1 MVGRLAGK
9 VAVVTGAGRN
19 IGRAEAMA
27 LAAEGASILVND
39 LSGAEET
46 VEAIRAA
53 GGEAAAE
60 ASNAGSWA
68 GAEAIVAAAIAAFGR
83 VDILVNNAGVVRPG
97 PIQEMSEAA
106 WDAVVDVSLKGYAAL
121 IRFAAPHMIAQGE
134 GGVIV
139 NTGSTSGLGHVI
151 MSNYAAAKE
160 GAAGLTRS
168 VARDLGRYGIR
179 CNLIRPINHVS
190 SMVTPELM
198 RSLEISAELGFP
210 LNGSK
215 HFTTGVL
222 ATGDHVAALVTLLCL
237 PPAAHV
243 SGEEFYVQGDQVGR
257 FYQPDLAAA
266 EFHAGGWTLEAL
278 ETPAVLENL
287 LGPPSRFL
295 KRA

>member
-1 MVGRLAGK
+1 MQRLSGK

-19 IGRAEAMA
+19 IGRAEALA
-27 LAAEGASILVND
+27 LAAEGACVLVND
-39 LSGAEET
+39 LSGADET

-53 GGEAAAE
+53 GGQATANGA
-60 ASNAGSWA
+60 NAGSWA
-68 GAEAIVAAAIAAFGR
+68 GAESIIAAAVEAFGR

-97 PIQEMSEAA
+97 PIQEMTEAD

-121 IRFAAPHMIAQGE
+121 IRFAAPHMIRQGS
-134 GGVIV
+134 GGVIIS
-139 NTGSTSGLGHVI
+139 TGSTSGLGHVI

-168 VARDLGRYGIR
+168 IARDLGRYGVR

-190 SMVTPELM
+190 TMVTPELM
-198 RSLEISAELGFP
+198 RSLEISSELGFP
-210 LNGSK
+210 LNGHK
-215 HFTTGVL
+215 HFTSGIL

-237 PPAAHV
+237 PVAAHV

-278 ETPAVLENL
+278 EAPAVLENL

-295 KRA
+295 KPA